1 MKTDFT
7 IRQAQQSDAVELKE
21 LFQNTVLV
29 INRRD
34 YSQAEVEDWASCG
47 NNLSN
52 IKERIETHC
61 FVVAVNQQSQ
71 IVGFSSITSQGY
83 LHSMFVHKDFQ
94 GEGIATML
102 LEEIER
108 YAITA
113 GITRITSEV
122 SLTARPFFEKKGY
135 IVKEEQ
141 KRKANQLSLTNF
153 WMAREMAKIK
163 PYNGRI
169 PACGV
174 FCGGCPI
181 YTREKRACRGA
192 ELNLSRCEKCKT
204 FHLCCFGK
212 KITHCFQCSNFPCTR
227 FKGFAKRWQKH
238 GQDFIENQKLIEVI
252 GEMFDSVYADQLQ
265 MQITVNSS
273 SYAVKFYESL
283 GFSKTSEEQ
292 ETDGLK
298 YTPMHYCPLRMDGLI
313 TG

>member
-7 IRQAQQSDAVELKE
+7 IREAQQTDTIALKE
-21 LFQNTVLV
+21 LFQNTVLAV
-29 INRRD
+29 NSKD

-135 IVKEEQ
+135 VVEKEQ

-153 WMAREMAKIK
+153 LMAKEVAFLEY
-163 PYNGRI
+163 YN
-169 PACGV
+169 
-174 FCGGCPI
+174 
-181 YTREKRACRGA
+181 KR
-192 ELNLSRCEKCKT
+192 
-204 FHLCCFGK
+204 
-212 KITHCFQCSNFPCTR
+212 
-227 FKGFAKRWQKH
+227 
-238 GQDFIENQKLIEVI
+238 V
-252 GEMFDSVYADQLQ
+252 
-265 MQITVNSS
+265 
-273 SYAVKFYESL
+273 
-283 GFSKTSEEQ
+283 
-292 ETDGLK
+292 TD
-298 YTPMHYCPLRMDGLI
+298 
-313 TG
+313 